1 MCITLI
7 AILFKVKPK
16 ATKDYQKLKENIIKE
31 LDKASPDDV
40 PRVVISAASSLNF
53 DNKTDSKSEQERKE
67 VTKRIQYWLIDTL
80 LNKYVLQKCRG
91 CNYELLKNILKI

>member
-7 AILFKVKPK
+7 AILFKVEPK

-67 VTKRIQYWLIDTL
+67 VTKRIQYNLFTL
-80 LNKYVLQKCRG
+80 FYTNMFY
-91 CNYELLKNILKI
+91 KNVAAVIANFSRIF

>member
-1 MCITLI
+1 MCITLV

-16 ATKDYQKLKENIIKE
+16 ATKDYQKLKENINKE
-31 LDKASPDDV
+31 LDEASPDDV

-67 VTKRIQYWLIDTL
+67 VTKGIQYDFFTL
-80 LNKYVLQKCRG
+80 FYTNMFY
-91 CNYELLKNILKI
+91 KNVAAVIANFSRIF

>member
-1 MCITLI
+1 MCITLV

-67 VTKRIQYWLIDTL
+67 VTKRIQYNLFTL
-80 LNKYVLQKCRG
+80 FYTNMFY
-91 CNYELLKNILKI
+91 KNVAAVIANFSRIF

>member
-1 MCITLI
+1 
-7 AILFKVKPK
+7 LFKVKPK
-16 ATKDYQKLKENIIKE
+16 ETKDYQKLKENIIKE

-67 VTKRIQYWLIDTL
+67 VTKRIQYDIFTL
-80 LNKYVLQKCRG
+80 FYTNMFY
-91 CNYELLKNILKI
+91 KNVAAVIVNFSRIF

>member
-53 DNKTDSKSEQERKE
+53 DNKADSKSEQERKE

-80 LNKYVLQKCRG
+80 LNKYVL
-91 CNYELLKNILKI
+91 